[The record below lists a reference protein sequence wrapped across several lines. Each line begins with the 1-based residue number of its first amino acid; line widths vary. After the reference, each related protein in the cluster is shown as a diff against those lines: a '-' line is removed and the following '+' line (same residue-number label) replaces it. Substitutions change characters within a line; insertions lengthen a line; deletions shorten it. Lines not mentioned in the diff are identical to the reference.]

1 MKAQEGCPCPC
12 PAPNDPAK
20 DIPHPF
26 PIHAVDSKYF
36 VYDVEIVTHLRISH
50 QMCGV
55 LIGTLPQAP
64 QQNLFLGLPLELM
77 TEEAALLLE
86 QGHAFVVDDC
96 VAHQTATARIQEAD
110 RVAFLAERAAETQK
124 QHEEW
129 LENERLKRETYT
141 KKKPGKEKSTAEP
154 KQIMEDTTED
164 SMNLFNSAA
173 QDSTPKTPTE
183 TALEPRVIIVPAQS
197 TTLTHDLPTS
207 STAAPPQP
215 DPARYALYKHLHARG
230 YYSSPGLRFGA
241 HYLAYPG
248 DPLRYHSHF
257 VANGL
262 EWGEPVPLVDVVGG
276 GRLGTGVKKAWLI
289 GGENPE
295 TQEGR
300 CFSVEW
306 AGFG

>member
-1 MKAQEGCPCPC
+1 MKAQEGHSCPC
-12 PAPNDPAK
+12 PASNDPAK
-20 DIPHPF
+20 NIPHPF
-26 PIHAVDSKYF
+26 PVHAVGSKYF

-86 QGHAFVVDDC
+86 QGHAFIVDDRL
-96 VAHQTATARIQEAD
+96 AHQTATARIQEAD
-110 RVAFLAERAAETQK
+110 RAAFLAERAAQIHK

-129 LENERLKRETYT
+129 LENERLKREAYT
-141 KKKPGKEKSTAEP
+141 KKKPGKEKPAAESAPSDDKAEGSVNLSHSST
-154 KQIMEDTTED
+154 
-164 SMNLFNSAA
+164 
-173 QDSTPKTPTE
+173 QDSTPKPPTE
-183 TALEPRVIIVPAQS
+183 LEPRVITVSAES
-197 TTLTHDLPTS
+197 NTLTHDLPTS

-262 EWGEPVPLVDVVGG
+262 GWDEPVPLVDVVGG

-289 GGENPE
+289 GGEEPE